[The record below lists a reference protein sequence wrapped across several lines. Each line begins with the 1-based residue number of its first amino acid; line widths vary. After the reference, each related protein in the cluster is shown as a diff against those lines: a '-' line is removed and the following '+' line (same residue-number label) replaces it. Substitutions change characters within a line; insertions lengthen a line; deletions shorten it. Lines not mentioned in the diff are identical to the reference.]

1 MNKCPKCGEIIDWSN
16 PNIHYAG
23 HVCYA
28 SVKPPEPVEKELTDR
43 DLRIKIQEQQE
54 EIWSLM
60 RENDSLRREVL
71 PHKPH
76 GQNELGHLRS
86 HLLWA
91 LQMLQE
97 GYTVSDHICG
107 FTHAPDT
114 GHCEFCDKY
123 GKAISVLGL
132 EGRA

>member
-1 MNKCPKCGEIIDWSN
+1 MNKYGFLRFCDDPEIACCRAERELFQLRTD
-16 PNIHYAG
+16 YAQLR
-23 HVCYA
+23 A
-28 SVKPPEPVEKELTDR
+28 EL
-43 DLRIKIQEQQE
+43 EQAQE
-54 EIWSLM
+54 EIK
-60 RENDSLRREVL
+60 RECYIERL
-71 PHKPH
+71 
-76 GQNELGHLRS
+76 QNELGHLRS

-132 EGRA
+132 EGR